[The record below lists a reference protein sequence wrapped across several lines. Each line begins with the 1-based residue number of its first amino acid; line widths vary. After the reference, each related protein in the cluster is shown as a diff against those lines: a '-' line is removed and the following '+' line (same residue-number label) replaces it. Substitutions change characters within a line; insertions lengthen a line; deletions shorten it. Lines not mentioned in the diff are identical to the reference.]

1 MKSWRG
7 IRVRI
12 DEPEIVETT
21 NPGFGRIQ
29 IHYPIGYNY
38 FTPKAGIP
46 VGGGW
51 RVHLSCSNT
60 GHSRGP
66 FSVDLKDLYI
76 DGRIFDCRVTL
87 RYHGRK
93 ETPEAIEARAR
104 SKKGS
109 GEACTQALQQ
119 LWHKVHYLR
128 DFARNE
134 ARAEAIVEAESWVE
148 FPSKKTVYLSSRI
161 RMGDV
166 QKARRNLM
174 EKMETYK
181 SLPKPRIEIQKSWEE
196 TFKV

>member
-7 IRVRI
+7 IRTRV
-12 DEPEIVETT
+12 DEPEIVERLD
-21 NPGFGRIQ
+21 PGFGWFRV
-29 IHYPIGYNY
+29 HYPTGYNY
-38 FTPKAGIP
+38 FTTKAGIP

-87 RYHGRK
+87 QK
-93 ETPEAIEARAR
+93 KNCEAIEARVR

-119 LWHKVHYLR
+119 LWHKIHYLR

-134 ARAEAIVEAESWVE
+134 VRAEAIVEVESWVE
-148 FPSKKTVYLSSRI
+148 FPAKETVYLSSRI

-166 QKARRNLM
+166 QKARKSLM
-174 EKMETYK
+174 EKMELYK